1 MSESLE
7 EPVEKKCIKC
17 PNIHSET
24 TATCPRC
31 LEEGRAYHKRKREE
45 RAEVPEGTEKKC
57 AYCPNMHKESTAR
70 CPKCKEKKRAYDKRK
85 REALANVPEG
95 TEKKCSNC
103 PNMHKE
109 STARC
114 PKCKEKKR
122 AYDKRKREAQQD
134 VPDGHKHCTSCGN
147 IKHIDQFISSH
158 PRRTEPTTTCK
169 KCRDS
174 SSRTQKNPKTKS
186 GACRE
191 VWINWKK
198 NNPCRCGETRSIHA
212 RGKYRAPVHMCSEY
226 SWWAWNGGTE
236 ALQKQLKDCYPLC
249 KFCYRLIKPAPKYTG
264 LKKSRYDI
272 INAEKLCRGC
282 CKNCKR
288 KVTSENLRAF
298 DFDHI
303 NPDKKVDAIAMMVNY
318 SQEKFD
324 ILYPKEV
331 PKCDLLCCMCHDIKT
346 YR

>member
-1 MSESLE
+1 MYSGVKMS
-7 EPVEKKCIKC
+7 EKKCIKC

-24 TATCPRC
+24 TSRCPRC
-31 LEEGRAYHKRKREE
+31 KETQRAYHKRKREE

-70 CPKCKEKKRAYDKRK
+70 CPTCKYKQRAY
-85 REALANVPEG
+85 N
-95 TEKKCSNC
+95 
-103 PNMHKE
+103 
-109 STARC
+109 
-114 PKCKEKKR
+114 
-122 AYDKRKREAQQD
+122 KRKREAQPD
-134 VPDGHKHCTSCGN
+134 VPHGHKYCTQCGH
-147 IKHIDQFISSH
+147 IKHLDQFVRSN
-158 PRRTEPTTTCK
+158 PRDATPTAYCK

-174 SSRTQKNPKTKS
+174 VSRTQKNPNTTT

-191 VWINWKK
+191 VWINWQK

-212 RGKYRAPVHMCSEY
+212 RGHSALEHICSEY
-226 SWWAWNGGTE
+226 NWWAWNGGTE

-249 KFCYRLIKPAPKYTG
+249 KFCYRLIKPPKKYTG
-264 LKKSRYDI
+264 SRKRRYDI
-272 INAEKLCRGC
+272 INKEKLQRGC

-288 KVTSENLRAF
+288 KVTPENLRAF
-298 DFDHI
+298 DFDHRD
-303 NPDKKVDAIAMMVNY
+303 PATKVDDIARMVKY

-331 PKCDLLCCMCHDIKT
+331 PKCDLLCCMCHHIKT